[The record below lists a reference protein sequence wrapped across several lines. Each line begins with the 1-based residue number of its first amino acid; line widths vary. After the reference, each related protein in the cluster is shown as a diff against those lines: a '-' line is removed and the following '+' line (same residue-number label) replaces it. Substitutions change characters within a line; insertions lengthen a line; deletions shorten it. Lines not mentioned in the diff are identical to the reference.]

1 MFSLKFKFLHNI
13 QFRTSEF
20 GHTIMMPNIV
30 LRYENLA
37 ELLPLFLH
45 PHPFLKDKRILSFG
59 AKNNFIDAYQNISL
73 FLSN

>member
-1 MFSLKFKFLHNI
+1 
-13 QFRTSEF
+13 
-20 GHTIMMPNIV
+20 MMPNIV

-45 PHPFLKDKRILSFG
+45 PHPFLKNLIIKDKRILSFG